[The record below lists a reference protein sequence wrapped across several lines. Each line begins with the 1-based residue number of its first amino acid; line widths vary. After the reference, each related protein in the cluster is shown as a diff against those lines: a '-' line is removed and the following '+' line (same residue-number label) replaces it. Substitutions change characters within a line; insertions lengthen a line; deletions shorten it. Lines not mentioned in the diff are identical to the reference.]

1 MYNFSFLDKFKDN
14 NAIIVFHNETVDVEG
29 NIISDI
35 ASVLSDDLKVY
46 HPERSTEESLIIL
59 QYPSIDSTEYTFNQ
73 FFDSPRCASI
83 MFSSFKGVFIVDCSK
98 YTSIDNPQFNKL
110 LEYINENAASD
121 FKFIVLMSSQCKR
134 QYMSM
139 IKNKNNLIIDLEIS
153 LSQIEFYKEYVD
165 KKSYSYLIEQ
175 FNNNPLF
182 RQLSTLQ
189 IENCINCADCS
200 KDDFVKTVTKTINEN
215 DYKERR
221 IGF

>member
-189 IENCINCADCS
+189 IENCINRADCS

>member
-1 MYNFSFLDKFKDN
+1 MYNFDFLDKLKN
-14 NAIIVFHNETVDVEG
+14 NNTIILFHNETADVEG

-110 LEYINENAASD
+110 LEYINENAGSD

-182 RQLSTLQ
+182 RQLSALQ

-215 DYKERR
+215 DCIERR

>member
-1 MYNFSFLDKFKDN
+1 MYNFDFLDKLKN
-14 NAIIVFHNETVDVEG
+14 NNTIILFHNETVDVEG

-35 ASVLSDDLKVY
+35 ASFLSDDLKVY

-134 QYMSM
+134 QYMSI

-175 FNNNPLF
+175 FNNNLLF
-182 RQLSTLQ
+182 RQLSALQ

-215 DYKERR
+215 DCIERR

>member
-1 MYNFSFLDKFKDN
+1 MYNFDFLDKLKN
-14 NAIIVFHNETVDVEG
+14 NNTIILFHNETVDVEG

-35 ASVLSDDLKVY
+35 ASFLSDDLKVY

-175 FNNNPLF
+175 FNNNLLF
-182 RQLSTLQ
+182 RQLSALQ

-215 DYKERR
+215 DCIERR